1 LTTDASGLGPRFAAA
16 LACASE
22 IHGGQLRKGTTI
34 PYISHLL
41 AVTALVIEAG
51 GDEDMAIAA
60 LLHDAVEDQG
70 GRPMLERIRAR
81 FGADVADIVE
91 ACTDADVFPKPPWRQ
106 RKEAYIASIPHKSP
120 RALLVSL
127 ADKVHNAGAILSD
140 YREIGEGL
148 WERFN
153 AKRED
158 QLWYYRGLAGAFRGR
173 TPKPLWQ
180 RFEDTVTALEAEA
193 RAHPLGHPPVGSP
206 ESGALG
212 RVPPSQE

>member
-1 LTTDASGLGPRFAAA
+1 LGPRFSDAMAFA
-16 LACASE
+16 DE
-22 IHGGQLRKGTTI
+22 VHRTQYRKGTAI

-81 FGADVADIVE
+81 FGEDVAGLVE
-91 ACTDADVFPKPPWRQ
+91 ACTDAEVTPKPPWKK
-106 RKEAYIASIPHKSP
+106 RKEEYIARIPHKSA
-120 RALLVSL
+120 RALVVSA
-127 ADKVHNAGAILSD
+127 ADKVHNVGAILRD
-140 YREIGEGL
+140 YREHGEKL

-158 QLWYYRGLAGAFRGR
+158 QLWYYRALVEAFRDR
-173 TPKPLWQ
+173 VPTALWQ
-180 RFEDTVTALEAEA
+180 RLEETVRALEGEV
-193 RAHPLGHPPVGSP
+193 RASKPRGAGPEPTPPAV
-206 ESGALG
+206 
-212 RVPPSQE
+212 R